1 MELKDLRESS
11 GYKAIESKALSNV
24 FRVFEVKYY
33 DIVQVAHNFGNRIK
47 LLAPFSG

>member
-1 MELKDLRESS
+1 MELKELRDSS
-11 GYKAIESKALSNV
+11 GYKAIESKAPSNV
-24 FRVFEVKYY
+24 FGVFEVKYY